1 MGGHNTARAVS
12 PRFEVRPPD
21 HKRLKAPPSPRSY
34 NDYLI
39 ATHGTASPRGGQS
52 GFIHDRSSGGLSPRR
67 PERVQLEKL
76 EPLSKGVLPLLEP
89 PPRLR
94 ASQGT
99 NLLSQPRQ
107 PVKSLGPWR
116 PPFPRVPLLAD
127 MPPPATPVQMYLVR
141 PLSPSRKLMATDPA
155 AAANPEGLG
164 PPAVDPVGIVWQ
176 GVSGR
181 RRERLRAAI
190 PRAEL
195 RGGAPSAKSRAKLDT
210 EGESIGS
217 SEAEGADAEVRP
229 RARPRPRPRSE
240 AEAEAAGFLCWAGAG
255 SLTMPTAAEL
265 LLARC
270 VGTEA
275 YHRCVGTP
283 AELRQGMGPGG
294 RKGAGSPRRAKSGME
309 SPPEAGAEA
318 GADGGAEA
326 MTESMTWQTQK
337 AISGLEAAATVI
349 EASEEFVA
357 ARVASARRAKSGE
370 ITHLGRSPEGLA
382 VAKGVAAAG
391 GSAAAGPAGAAP
403 AKAPA
408 AAADVAPGEA
418 EVPASEAELDTEA
431 ALIQSASRALN
442 AAANHGVL
450 VQPVASDDAG
460 EVGLEVAGLEA
471 AAHLVAAALDEVL
484 AVAIPG

>member
-1 MGGHNTARAVS
+1 MGGHDTTRAVS

-21 HKRLKAPPSPRSY
+21 HKRSKAPPSPRSY
-34 NDYLI
+34 NDYLL
-39 ATHGTASPRGGQS
+39 ATHRTVSPRGGQS

-67 PERVQLEKL
+67 PERTQLEKL
-76 EPLSKGVLPLLEP
+76 EPLSQGVLPLLEP

-94 ASQGT
+94 PSQGT

-116 PPFPRVPLLAD
+116 PPFPRIPLLVD
-127 MPPPATPVQMYLVR
+127 MPPPATPVHVYLVR

-155 AAANPEGLG
+155 GAANPEGLD
-164 PPAVDPVGIVWQ
+164 PPEVDPVGIVWQ

-195 RGGAPSAKSRAKLDT
+195 RAAAPGAKSRAKLET

-217 SEAEGADAEVRP
+217 SEAEGTDAEARP
-229 RARPRPRPRSE
+229 RARPRPRSE

-255 SLTMPTAAEL
+255 SLAMPTAGER

-283 AELRQGMGPGG
+283 AELRQGMGLGG
-294 RKGAGSPRRAKSGME
+294 RKASGSPRRAKSGAE
-309 SPPEAGAEA
+309 SPLEA
-318 GADGGAEA
+318 GADVGAEGNAEA

-357 ARVASARRAKSGE
+357 ARVASARC
-370 ITHLGRSPEGLA
+370 
-382 VAKGVAAAG
+382 
-391 GSAAAGPAGAAP
+391 
-403 AKAPA
+403 
-408 AAADVAPGEA
+408 
-418 EVPASEAELDTEA
+418 DT
-431 ALIQSASRALN
+431 L
-442 AAANHGVL
+442 H
-450 VQPVASDDAG
+450 PPCT
-460 EVGLEVAGLEA
+460 
-471 AAHLVAAALDEVL
+471 HLVATLHPPHNHRVYPPCTHLVPTLHPSCGHL
-484 AVAIPG
+484 APILLSPRRSRRSCKPLPSAHSVPLTCTAPHRRPR

>member
-357 ARVASARRAKSGE
+357 ARVASARCDTMHPPSTHHPPTLHPPALLALLCLPAPSLLPSLPPTPPTPPLPRPLPFPGILRKSYRFE
-370 ITHLGRSPEGLA
+370 SP
-382 VAKGVAAAG
+382 VAR
-391 GSAAAGPAGAAP
+391 PPPPFLPLPAP
-403 AKAPA
+403 ANSTPTHPPLPTPTHPYP
-408 AAADVAPGEA
+408 PGERSQ
-418 EVPASEAELDTEA
+418 VRSHTWGDRLRGW
-431 ALIQSASRALN
+431 Q
-442 AAANHGVL
+442 
-450 VQPVASDDAG
+450 
-460 EVGLEVAGLEA
+460 
-471 AAHLVAAALDEVL
+471 
-484 AVAIPG
+484 

>member
-1 MGGHNTARAVS
+1 
-12 PRFEVRPPD
+12 
-21 HKRLKAPPSPRSY
+21 
-34 NDYLI
+34 
-39 ATHGTASPRGGQS
+39 
-52 GFIHDRSSGGLSPRR
+52 
-67 PERVQLEKL
+67 
-76 EPLSKGVLPLLEP
+76 
-89 PPRLR
+89 
-94 ASQGT
+94 
-99 NLLSQPRQ
+99 
-107 PVKSLGPWR
+107 
-116 PPFPRVPLLAD
+116 
-127 MPPPATPVQMYLVR
+127 MPPPATPVHVYLVR

-155 AAANPEGLG
+155 GAVNPEGLD
-164 PPAVDPVGIVWQ
+164 PPEVDPVGIVWQ

-195 RGGAPSAKSRAKLDT
+195 RAAAPGAKSRAKLET

-217 SEAEGADAEVRP
+217 SEAEGTDAEARP

-255 SLTMPTAAEL
+255 SLAMPTAAER

-283 AELRQGMGPGG
+283 AELRQGMGLGG
-294 RKGAGSPRRAKSGME
+294 RKASGSPRRAKSGAE
-309 SPPEAGAEA
+309 SPLEA
-318 GADGGAEA
+318 GADVGAEGNAEA

-357 ARVASARRAKSGE
+357 ARVASARCDTLHPPCTHLAPTLHPPCSLTLLRLRSPSAPPPPLSRPIPLLLNSYETPYPSESSAARPPPPPTPAYSAHSTPIHPTYPPTRRAKSGE

-382 VAKGVAAAG
+382 VAIGVAAAG
-391 GSAAAGPAGAAP
+391 GAPAAGLAGAAA

-418 EVPASEAELDTEA
+418 EVPASETELDAEA
-431 ALIQSASRALN
+431 ALIQSASKALN

-450 VQPVASDDAG
+450 VQPVAGDDAR
-460 EVGLEVAGLEA
+460 EVGLEAAGLEA
-471 AAHLVAAALDEVL
+471 AAHLVAAALEEVL
-484 AVAIPG
+484 AAATPG

>member
-1 MGGHNTARAVS
+1 MGGHDTTRTIS

-21 HKRLKAPPSPRSY
+21 HKRSKAPQSPRSY
-34 NDYLI
+34 NDYLL
-39 ATHGTASPRGGQS
+39 ATHGTGSPRGGQS

-67 PERVQLEKL
+67 AELTQLEKL

-94 ASQGT
+94 TSQGT

-116 PPFPRVPLLAD
+116 PPFPRVPLLVD
-127 MPPPATPVQMYLVR
+127 MPPPATPVNMYVVR

-155 AAANPEGLG
+155 GAANPVGLD
-164 PPAVDPVGIVWQ
+164 PPEVDPVGIVWQ

-195 RGGAPSAKSRAKLDT
+195 RSGAPGAKSRAKLDT

-217 SEAEGADAEVRP
+217 SEAEGTDAEARP
-229 RARPRPRPRSE
+229 RARPRPRPRPRSEVE

-255 SLTMPTAAEL
+255 FLPMPTAAER

-283 AELRQGMGPGG
+283 AELRQGLGLGS
-294 RKGAGSPRRAKSGME
+294 RKASPRRGKSGAE
-309 SPPEAGAEA
+309 SQPEAGADA
-318 GADGGAEA
+318 GAEGDAEA

-357 ARVASARRAKSGE
+357 ARVASARCSSAYLPPPS
-370 ITHLGRSPEGLA
+370 SPPSLPPLPRPLPLLSNPYEAPCRFESLA
-382 VAKGVAAAG
+382 ARPPPPPN
-391 GSAAAGPAGAAP
+391 PAC
-403 AKAPA
+403 
-408 AAADVAPGEA
+408 PGQLY
-418 EVPASEAELDTEA
+418 PYPPLPIHQASEV
-431 ALIQSASRALN
+431 
-442 AAANHGVL
+442 G
-450 VQPVASDDAG
+450 SD
-460 EVGLEVAGLEA
+460 
-471 AAHLVAAALDEVL
+471 HT
-484 AVAIPG
+484 PG